1 VWTEM
6 WMLAESIDLT
16 LEQVHQTSGYSG
28 VCKALELDDRLE
40 HWLSRIG
47 AEVAFTQ
54 TGDVA
59 MRKELSTSKPPGEGH
74 LLPEWAVAAARDTTK
89 ALFQQAGRQ
98 KGGRGKGRG
107 KGAEYGDGDDDAG
120 AGRRPRRRGNSAASP
135 AAGPP
140 ATAGAAGGA
149 GHGGGG
155 K

>member
-1 VWTEM
+1 M

-98 KGGRGKGRG
+98 KDRQIGRQADRD
-107 KGAEYGDGDDDAG
+107 GDGDGDRD
-120 AGRRPRRRGNSAASP
+120 RN
-135 AAGPP
+135 
-140 ATAGAAGGA
+140 
-149 GHGGGG
+149 
-155 K
+155 